1 MHRQPT
7 GCIGI
12 CLVVSF
18 AFTQNVRADPITF
31 NFSGPVHQRSGN
43 APQAVGDTLIGSFTV
58 DPQQLTTTEQGAS
71 FRRFEG
77 PIDLHLAFKRPSS
90 GTAVV
95 EYDLSRLHLVI
106 NNDIEG
112 SGTDAFRPL
121 MFNDPVRPA
130 LVFGFF
136 FTDRTG
142 DALTST
148 DFPSTLNLPAF
159 DEFRLFFGTFFEGAE
174 PDLRPVGTFTGVVTS
189 LNGLQAPDVPSPTP
203 EPASWLL
210 VGTAGMLIVKNRRNA
225 RARRSLEKL
234 QSRPDAFTEAHL

>member
-1 MHRQPT
+1 
-7 GCIGI
+7 
-12 CLVVSF
+12 
-18 AFTQNVRADPITF
+18 
-31 NFSGPVHQRSGN
+31 
-43 APQAVGDTLIGSFTV
+43 VGDTLIGSFTV